1 MSSTTSPVLRPKTL
15 NVQAIDVCNSRCVMC
30 NIWKDG
36 VRETMT
42 IEQLRAHLDT
52 PFFSEV
58 SHVGITGG
66 EPTLRKDLVEL
77 YRVLPECLPALTGAS
92 FISHGMQ
99 TAKAVGFYTEVNALY
114 RSLGLQFSGMISL
127 DGVG

>member
-1 MSSTTSPVLRPKTL
+1 MDLGVAGAPPTCPRSFQSLVFRRAALRMSSNSSPVLRPKTL

-36 VRETMT
+36 VNETMSLD
-42 IEQLRAHLDT
+42 ELRVYLKT

-58 SHVGITGG
+58 THVGITGG

-77 YRVLPECLPALTGAS
+77 Y
-92 FISHGMQ
+92 
-99 TAKAVGFYTEVNALY
+99 
-114 RSLGLQFSGMISL
+114 
-127 DGVG
+127 